1 MGGPMWDDI
10 GLENEDT
17 GHNDDVIAEGS
28 ASAPRNTK
36 GKGGNDAAWDHLIRL
51 NDNNVTNPFDKIT
64 AKIYQ
69 TVCNPEGGNITPS
82 TCGEELELRVL
93 RGYTRALAA
102 REAQVVN
109 KRLSDLNT
117 DISKVGSKVTVL
129 KGQTTSALST
139 IHGVANEGLAARA
152 TLNPMVLALI
162 MGMAAETQN
171 YPTDPNKAFE
181 VLAND
186 HLSIALLKDIATS
199 LAAYAEVQGQYATL
213 HAFLQERQ
221 NEQSKVKLEKQRN
234 EAKLQATFQR
244 IDAQLA
250 QIEVDEH
257 SRIIG
262 EAPLSSTMPRTQPFE
277 VIPPGTPNSVHTAQS
292 QPATPQA
299 HNPNFMFGF

>member
-1 MGGPMWDDI
+1 MFRRRVWPMWDDT
-10 GLENEDT
+10 GLENEDA
-17 GHNDDVIAEGS
+17 GYHDDIIAEGS
-28 ASAPRNTK
+28 ASPPQNTK
-36 GKGGNDAAWDHLIRL
+36 GKGGNDAAFDHLIRL

-102 REAQVVN
+102 RETQVVH
-109 KRLSDLNT
+109 KRLSDLNA
-117 DISKVGSKVTVL
+117 DLSKVGSKVTVL

-139 IHGVANEGLAARA
+139 IHGVANEGLAART

-162 MGMAAETQN
+162 MGMATETQN

-199 LAAYAEVQGQYATL
+199 LATYAEVQRQYATL

-234 EAKLQATFQR
+234 EAKLQVSFFFVAFSLLDSPCCGGDLPADR
-244 IDAQLA
+244 WSA
-250 QIEVDEH
+250 
-257 SRIIG
+257 G
-262 EAPLSSTMPRTQPFE
+262 ST
-277 VIPPGTPNSVHTAQS
+277 
-292 QPATPQA
+292 
-299 HNPNFMFGF
+299 